1 MKVTPSLRGMKELLA
16 EIGDFLEP
24 MVALVMREYW
34 KRR

>member
-34 KRR
+34 KGR